1 MCRIITSEVDDN
13 MDEQNNVDGIRK
25 DDILTLEGN
34 LEQKDMLNN
43 EQAQSGDD
51 QPGQQQ
57 NYSPAGQQ
65 PYQQPQ
71 YGAPGQSQNYGPA
84 GQQSYHG
91 QSGYDQQRQ
100 WNQDS
105 YAQQMHS
112 DGQEYQ
118 QKQQYSQPDQSQNY
132 GPAGQQSYQQ
142 PQYSAPGQPQNY
154 GPAGQQPYHGQ
165 SGYDQQRQ
173 WNQDS
178 YAQQMQSD
186 GQEYQQ
192 KPQYSQPGQPQNY
205 GPAGQQSYQ
214 QPQYSTPGQPQNY
227 GPADQQSYQQPQYS
241 ALDQSQYGQRQ
252 QPTPYDSPMGYV
264 GYEYRQNIP
273 ADVKKGST
281 HIPNPLNI
289 VGMIMALITVFLPY
303 AHMDSDV
310 RTISGVFG
318 IDVISVIIA
327 AVLLV
332 ADIISAFMNKTVAYI
347 IDLVISVIVGGALIF
362 EFVLSLIDLGKL
374 DKTVNAGLS
383 FGAWFSVVTAIL
395 LLVSVPVWW
404 AVSRKKAKTEK
415 ETAESAV

>member
-25 DDILTLEGN
+25 DDRLSLEGN

-43 EQAQSGDD
+43 VQA
-51 QPGQQQ
+51 
-57 NYSPAGQQ
+57 
-65 PYQQPQ
+65 
-71 YGAPGQSQNYGPA
+71 
-84 GQQSYHG
+84 
-91 QSGYDQQRQ
+91 QSGYDQ
-100 WNQDS
+100 S
-105 YAQQMHS
+105 
-112 DGQEYQ
+112 
-118 QKQQYSQPDQSQNY
+118 
-132 GPAGQQSYQQ
+132 
-142 PQYSAPGQPQNY
+142 GQPQNY

-178 YAQQMQSD
+178 YAQQMQAD

-192 KPQYSQPGQPQNY
+192 RPQYSQLGQPQNYGSSGQQQNY

-214 QPQYSTPGQPQNY
+214 QPQYSAPGQPQNY
-227 GPADQQSYQQPQYS
+227 GLAGQQSYQQPP
-241 ALDQSQYGQRQ
+241 YGQPGQ
-252 QPTPYDSPMGYV
+252 QSTPYDSPMGYV
-264 GYEYRQNIP
+264 GYEYRQNVP
-273 ADVKKGST
+273 VDVKKGST
-281 HIPNPLNI
+281 HIPNLLNI

-318 IDVISVIIA
+318 IDVISVIIV

-347 IDLVISVIVGGALIF
+347 IDLVISVIVGGTLIF

-404 AVSRKKAKTEK
+404 AVSRKKAKSEK

>member
-25 DDILTLEGN
+25 DDRLSLEGN

-43 EQAQSGDD
+43 VQA
-51 QPGQQQ
+51 
-57 NYSPAGQQ
+57 
-65 PYQQPQ
+65 
-71 YGAPGQSQNYGPA
+71 
-84 GQQSYHG
+84 
-91 QSGYDQQRQ
+91 QSGYDQ
-100 WNQDS
+100 
-105 YAQQMHS
+105 
-112 DGQEYQ
+112 
-118 QKQQYSQPDQSQNY
+118 
-132 GPAGQQSYQQ
+132 
-142 PQYSAPGQPQNY
+142 PGQPQNY

-165 SGYDQQRQ
+165 SGYDQQR
-173 WNQDS
+173 
-178 YAQQMQSD
+178 
-186 GQEYQQ
+186 
-192 KPQYSQPGQPQNY
+192 PQYSQLGQPQNYGSSGQQPYQQPQYGAPGQQQNY

-214 QPQYSTPGQPQNY
+214 QPPYGQPGQ
-227 GPADQQSYQQPQYS
+227 QS
-241 ALDQSQYGQRQ
+241 
-252 QPTPYDSPMGYV
+252 TPYDSPMGYV
-264 GYEYRQNIP
+264 GYEYRQNVP
-273 ADVKKGST
+273 VDVKKGST
-281 HIPNPLNI
+281 HIPNLLNI

-310 RTISGVFG
+310 RTIIGVFG
-318 IDVISVIIA
+318 IDVISVIIV

-404 AVSRKKAKTEK
+404 TVSRKKAKSEK

>member
-25 DDILTLEGN
+25 DDRLSLEGN

-43 EQAQSGDD
+43 VQA
-51 QPGQQQ
+51 
-57 NYSPAGQQ
+57 
-65 PYQQPQ
+65 
-71 YGAPGQSQNYGPA
+71 
-84 GQQSYHG
+84 
-91 QSGYDQQRQ
+91 QSGYDQL
-100 WNQDS
+100 
-105 YAQQMHS
+105 
-112 DGQEYQ
+112 GQ
-118 QKQQYSQPDQSQNY
+118 PQSY
-132 GPAGQQSYQQ
+132 GPAGQQ

-154 GPAGQQPYHGQ
+154 GPAGQQPQYSAPGQQQNYGPAEQQPYHGQ

-178 YAQQMQSD
+178 YAQQMQAD

-192 KPQYSQPGQPQNY
+192 RPQYSQLGQPQNYGSAGQQPYQQPQYGAPGQPQNY
-205 GPAGQQSYQ
+205 GSAGQQPYQQPQYGAPVQQQNYGLSGQQSYQ
-214 QPQYSTPGQPQNY
+214 QPPYGQPGQ
-227 GPADQQSYQQPQYS
+227 QS
-241 ALDQSQYGQRQ
+241 
-252 QPTPYDSPMGYV
+252 TPYDSPMGYV
-264 GYEYRQNIP
+264 GYEYRQNVP
-273 ADVKKGST
+273 VDVKKGST
-281 HIPNPLNI
+281 HIPNLLNI

-318 IDVISVIIA
+318 IDVISVIIV

-347 IDLVISVIVGGALIF
+347 IDLVISVIVGGTLIF

-404 AVSRKKAKTEK
+404 AVSRKKAKSEK

>member
-25 DDILTLEGN
+25 DDRLSLEGN
-34 LEQKDMLNN
+34 LGQKDMLNN
-43 EQAQSGDD
+43 VQAQSGYD

-57 NYSPAGQQ
+57 NYGPAGQQ
-65 PYQQPQ
+65 PQYSAPGQQQNYGPAGQQPQ
-71 YGAPGQSQNYGPA
+71 YGAPGQQQNYGPT
-84 GQQSYHG
+84 
-91 QSGYDQQRQ
+91 
-100 WNQDS
+100 
-105 YAQQMHS
+105 
-112 DGQEYQ
+112 
-118 QKQQYSQPDQSQNY
+118 
-132 GPAGQQSYQQ
+132 
-142 PQYSAPGQPQNY
+142 
-154 GPAGQQPYHGQ
+154 GQQPYHGQ

-178 YAQQMQSD
+178 YAQQMQAD

-192 KPQYSQPGQPQNY
+192 RPQYSQLGQPQNYGSSGQQPYQQPQYGAPGQQQNY

-214 QPQYSTPGQPQNY
+214 QPPYGQPGQ
-227 GPADQQSYQQPQYS
+227 QS
-241 ALDQSQYGQRQ
+241 
-252 QPTPYDSPMGYV
+252 TPYDSPMGYV
-264 GYEYRQNIP
+264 GYEYRQNVP

-281 HIPNPLNI
+281 HIPNLLNI

-318 IDVISVIIA
+318 IDVISVIIV

-362 EFVLSLIDLGKL
+362 EFVLSLIDLGRL
-374 DKTVNAGLS
+374 DKTVNAGLG

-404 AVSRKKAKTEK
+404 AVSRKKAKSEK
-415 ETAESAV
+415 ETVESAV

>member
-13 MDEQNNVDGIRK
+13 MDEQNNVDGDR
-25 DDILTLEGN
+25 LSLEGN
-34 LEQKDMLNN
+34 LGQKDMLNN
-43 EQAQSGDD
+43 VQAQSGYD

-57 NYSPAGQQ
+57 NYGPAG
-65 PYQQPQ
+65 QQPQ
-71 YGAPGQSQNYGPA
+71 YGAPGQQQNYGPT
-84 GQQSYHG
+84 
-91 QSGYDQQRQ
+91 
-100 WNQDS
+100 
-105 YAQQMHS
+105 
-112 DGQEYQ
+112 
-118 QKQQYSQPDQSQNY
+118 
-132 GPAGQQSYQQ
+132 
-142 PQYSAPGQPQNY
+142 
-154 GPAGQQPYHGQ
+154 GQQPYHGQ

-178 YAQQMQSD
+178 YAQQMQAD

-192 KPQYSQPGQPQNY
+192 RPQYSQLGQPQNYGSSGQQPYQQPKYGAPGQQQNY

-214 QPQYSTPGQPQNY
+214 QPQYSAPGQQQNY
-227 GPADQQSYQQPQYS
+227 GLAGQQSYQQPP
-241 ALDQSQYGQRQ
+241 YGQPGQ
-252 QPTPYDSPMGYV
+252 QSTPYDSPMGYV
-264 GYEYRQNIP
+264 GYEYRQNVP

-281 HIPNPLNI
+281 HIPNLLNI

-318 IDVISVIIA
+318 IDVISVIIV

-404 AVSRKKAKTEK
+404 AVSRKKAKSEK

>member
-13 MDEQNNVDGIRK
+13 MDEQNNVDGIHK
-25 DDILTLEGN
+25 DDRLSLEGN
-34 LEQKDMLNN
+34 LEQKDTLNN
-43 EQAQSGDD
+43 EQAR
-51 QPGQQQ
+51 
-57 NYSPAGQQ
+57 
-65 PYQQPQ
+65 
-71 YGAPGQSQNYGPA
+71 
-84 GQQSYHG
+84 
-91 QSGYDQQRQ
+91 SGYDQPCQT
-100 WNQDS
+100 
-105 YAQQMHS
+105 
-112 DGQEYQ
+112 
-118 QKQQYSQPDQSQNY
+118 QNY
-132 GPAGQQSYQQ
+132 GQSGQQ

-178 YAQQMQSD
+178 YAQQMQAD

-192 KPQYSQPGQPQNY
+192 RPQYSQLGQPQNYGSSGQQPYQQPRYGAPGQPQNYY

-214 QPQYSTPGQPQNY
+214 QPPYGQPGQ
-227 GPADQQSYQQPQYS
+227 QS
-241 ALDQSQYGQRQ
+241 
-252 QPTPYDSPMGYV
+252 TPYDSPMGYV
-264 GYEYRQNIP
+264 GYEYRQNVP

-281 HIPNPLNI
+281 HIPNLLNI

-318 IDVISVIIA
+318 IDVISVIIV

-347 IDLVISVIVGGALIF
+347 IDLVISVIIGGALIF
-362 EFVLSLIDLGKL
+362 EFVLSLIDLGRL
-374 DKTVNAGLS
+374 DKTVNAGLG

-404 AVSRKKAKTEK
+404 AVSRKKAKSEK

>member
-1 MCRIITSEVDDN
+1 
-13 MDEQNNVDGIRK
+13 MDEQNNVDGIHK
-25 DDILTLEGN
+25 DDRLSLEGN
-34 LEQKDMLNN
+34 LEQKDTLNN
-43 EQAQSGDD
+43 EQARSGYD

-57 NYSPAGQQ
+57 NYGPAGQQ
-65 PYQQPQ
+65 PQYSAPGQQQNYGPAGQQPQ
-71 YGAPGQSQNYGPA
+71 YGAPGQQQNYGL
-84 GQQSYHG
+84 
-91 QSGYDQQRQ
+91 
-100 WNQDS
+100 
-105 YAQQMHS
+105 
-112 DGQEYQ
+112 
-118 QKQQYSQPDQSQNY
+118 
-132 GPAGQQSYQQ
+132 
-142 PQYSAPGQPQNY
+142 
-154 GPAGQQPYHGQ
+154 AGQQPYHGQ

-178 YAQQMQSD
+178 YAQQMQAD

-192 KPQYSQPGQPQNY
+192 RPQYSQLGQPQNY
-205 GPAGQQSYQ
+205 GSSGRQPYQQPQYSASGQQQNYGSAGQQSYQ
-214 QPQYSTPGQPQNY
+214 QPPYGQPGQ
-227 GPADQQSYQQPQYS
+227 QS
-241 ALDQSQYGQRQ
+241 
-252 QPTPYDSPMGYV
+252 TPYDSPMGYV
-264 GYEYRQNIP
+264 GYEYRQNVP

-281 HIPNPLNI
+281 HIPNLLNI

-318 IDVISVIIA
+318 IDVISVIIV

-347 IDLVISVIVGGALIF
+347 IDLAISVIVGGALIF

-395 LLVSVPVWW
+395 LLVSVPIWW
-404 AVSRKKAKTEK
+404 AVSRKKAKAEK

>member
-25 DDILTLEGN
+25 DDRLSLEGN

-43 EQAQSGDD
+43 VQA
-51 QPGQQQ
+51 
-57 NYSPAGQQ
+57 
-65 PYQQPQ
+65 
-71 YGAPGQSQNYGPA
+71 
-84 GQQSYHG
+84 
-91 QSGYDQQRQ
+91 QSGYDQL
-100 WNQDS
+100 
-105 YAQQMHS
+105 
-112 DGQEYQ
+112 GQ
-118 QKQQYSQPDQSQNY
+118 PQSY
-132 GPAGQQSYQQ
+132 GPAGQQ
-142 PQYSAPGQPQNY
+142 PQYSAPGQQQNY
-154 GPAGQQPYHGQ
+154 GPAEQQPYHGQ

-178 YAQQMQSD
+178 YAQQMQAD

-192 KPQYSQPGQPQNY
+192 RPQYSQLGQPQNY
-205 GPAGQQSYQ
+205 GSAGQQPYQQPQYGAPGQQQNYGLSGQQSYQ
-214 QPQYSTPGQPQNY
+214 QPPYGQPGQ
-227 GPADQQSYQQPQYS
+227 QS
-241 ALDQSQYGQRQ
+241 
-252 QPTPYDSPMGYV
+252 TPYDSPMGYV
-264 GYEYRQNIP
+264 GYEYRQNVP
-273 ADVKKGST
+273 VDVKKGST
-281 HIPNPLNI
+281 HIPNLLNI

-318 IDVISVIIA
+318 IDVISVIIV

-347 IDLVISVIVGGALIF
+347 IDLVISVIVGGTLIF

-404 AVSRKKAKTEK
+404 AVSRKKAKSEK

>member
-13 MDEQNNVDGIRK
+13 MDEQNNVDGIHK
-25 DDILTLEGN
+25 DDRLSLEGN
-34 LEQKDMLNN
+34 LEQKDTLNN
-43 EQAQSGDD
+43 EQAR
-51 QPGQQQ
+51 
-57 NYSPAGQQ
+57 
-65 PYQQPQ
+65 
-71 YGAPGQSQNYGPA
+71 
-84 GQQSYHG
+84 
-91 QSGYDQQRQ
+91 SGYDQPC
-100 WNQDS
+100 
-105 YAQQMHS
+105 
-112 DGQEYQ
+112 
-118 QKQQYSQPDQSQNY
+118 QPQNY
-132 GPAGQQSYQQ
+132 GQSGQQ
-142 PQYSAPGQPQNY
+142 PQYSAPGQQQNY

-178 YAQQMQSD
+178 YAQQMQAD

-192 KPQYSQPGQPQNY
+192 RPQYSQLGQPQNYGLSGQQPYQQPRYGAPGQPQNYYGSSGRQPYQQPQYSAPGQPQNY

-214 QPQYSTPGQPQNY
+214 QPP
-227 GPADQQSYQQPQYS
+227 
-241 ALDQSQYGQRQ
+241 YGQLGQ

-264 GYEYRQNIP
+264 GYEYRQNVP

-281 HIPNPLNI
+281 HIPNLLNI

-318 IDVISVIIA
+318 IDVISVIIV

-332 ADIISAFMNKTVAYI
+332 ADTISAFMNKTVAYI

-374 DKTVNAGLS
+374 DKTVNAGLG

-404 AVSRKKAKTEK
+404 AVSRKKAKAEK

>member
-25 DDILTLEGN
+25 DDRLSLEGN
-34 LEQKDMLNN
+34 LGQKDMLNN
-43 EQAQSGDD
+43 VQAQSGYD

-57 NYSPAGQQ
+57 NY
-65 PYQQPQ
+65 
-71 YGAPGQSQNYGPA
+71 
-84 GQQSYHG
+84 G
-91 QSGYDQQRQ
+91 QSG
-100 WNQDS
+100 
-105 YAQQMHS
+105 
-112 DGQEYQ
+112 
-118 QKQQYSQPDQSQNY
+118 
-132 GPAGQQSYQQ
+132 QQ

-165 SGYDQQRQ
+165 SGYDQQR
-173 WNQDS
+173 
-178 YAQQMQSD
+178 
-186 GQEYQQ
+186 
-192 KPQYSQPGQPQNY
+192 PQYSQLGQPQNYGLSGQQPYQQPRYGVPGQPQNYYGSSGRQPYQQPQYSAPGQPQNY

-214 QPQYSTPGQPQNY
+214 HPPYGQPGQ
-227 GPADQQSYQQPQYS
+227 QST
-241 ALDQSQYGQRQ
+241 L
-252 QPTPYDSPMGYV
+252 YDSPMGYV
-264 GYEYRQNIP
+264 GYEYRQNVP
-273 ADVKKGST
+273 VDVKKGST
-281 HIPNPLNI
+281 HIPNLLNI

-318 IDVISVIIA
+318 IDVISVIVV

-347 IDLVISVIVGGALIF
+347 IDLVISVIIGGALIF

-404 AVSRKKAKTEK
+404 AVSRKKAKSEK
-415 ETAESAV
+415 ETVESAV

>member
-25 DDILTLEGN
+25 DDRLSLEGN
-34 LEQKDMLNN
+34 LGQKDMLNN
-43 EQAQSGDD
+43 VQAQSGYD

-57 NYSPAGQQ
+57 NYGPAG
-65 PYQQPQ
+65 QQPQ
-71 YGAPGQSQNYGPA
+71 YGAPGQQQNYGPT
-84 GQQSYHG
+84 
-91 QSGYDQQRQ
+91 
-100 WNQDS
+100 
-105 YAQQMHS
+105 
-112 DGQEYQ
+112 
-118 QKQQYSQPDQSQNY
+118 
-132 GPAGQQSYQQ
+132 
-142 PQYSAPGQPQNY
+142 
-154 GPAGQQPYHGQ
+154 GQQPYHGQ

-178 YAQQMQSD
+178 YAQQMQAD

-192 KPQYSQPGQPQNY
+192 RPQYSQLGQPQNYGSSGQQPYQQPQYGAPGQQQNY

-214 QPQYSTPGQPQNY
+214 QPQYSAPGQQQNY
-227 GPADQQSYQQPQYS
+227 GLAGQQSYQQPP
-241 ALDQSQYGQRQ
+241 YGQPGQ
-252 QPTPYDSPMGYV
+252 QSTPYDSPMGYV
-264 GYEYRQNIP
+264 GYEYRQNVP

-281 HIPNPLNI
+281 HIPNLLNI

-318 IDVISVIIA
+318 IDVISVIIV

-362 EFVLSLIDLGKL
+362 EFVLSLIDLGRL
-374 DKTVNAGLS
+374 DKTVNAGLG

-404 AVSRKKAKTEK
+404 AVSRKKAKSEK

>member
-25 DDILTLEGN
+25 DDRLSLEGN
-34 LEQKDMLNN
+34 LGQKDMLNN
-43 EQAQSGDD
+43 VQAQSGYD
-51 QPGQQQ
+51 QPGQQ
-57 NYSPAGQQ
+57 
-65 PYQQPQ
+65 
-71 YGAPGQSQNYGPA
+71 
-84 GQQSYHG
+84 
-91 QSGYDQQRQ
+91 
-100 WNQDS
+100 
-105 YAQQMHS
+105 
-112 DGQEYQ
+112 
-118 QKQQYSQPDQSQNY
+118 QNY

-154 GPAGQQPYHGQ
+154 GLAGQQPYHGQ

-178 YAQQMQSD
+178 YAQQMQAD

-192 KPQYSQPGQPQNY
+192 RPQYSQLGQPQNYGLSGQQPYQQPRYGAPGQPQNYYGSSGRQPYQQPQYSAPGQQQNY

-214 QPQYSTPGQPQNY
+214 QPPYGQPGQ
-227 GPADQQSYQQPQYS
+227 QS
-241 ALDQSQYGQRQ
+241 
-252 QPTPYDSPMGYV
+252 TPYDSPMGYV
-264 GYEYRQNIP
+264 GYEYRQNVP

-281 HIPNPLNI
+281 HIPNLLNI

-318 IDVISVIIA
+318 IDVISVIIV

-347 IDLVISVIVGGALIF
+347 IDLAISVIVGGALIF

-395 LLVSVPVWW
+395 LLVSVPIWW
-404 AVSRKKAKTEK
+404 AVSRKKAKAEK

>member
-25 DDILTLEGN
+25 DDRLSLEGN

-43 EQAQSGDD
+43 VQAQSGYN

-57 NYSPAGQQ
+57 NYGPAEQQ
-65 PYQQPQ
+65 P
-71 YGAPGQSQNYGPA
+71 
-84 GQQSYHG
+84 YHG

-105 YAQQMHS
+105 YAQQMQA

-118 QKQQYSQPDQSQNY
+118 QRPQYSQLGQPQNYGSSGQQPYQQPQYGAPGQPQNY

-154 GPAGQQPYHGQ
+154 GL
-165 SGYDQQRQ
+165 
-173 WNQDS
+173 
-178 YAQQMQSD
+178 
-186 GQEYQQ
+186 
-192 KPQYSQPGQPQNY
+192 
-205 GPAGQQSYQ
+205 AGQQSYK
-214 QPQYSTPGQPQNY
+214 QPPYGQPGQ
-227 GPADQQSYQQPQYS
+227 QS
-241 ALDQSQYGQRQ
+241 
-252 QPTPYDSPMGYV
+252 TPYDSPMGYV
-264 GYEYRQNIP
+264 GYEYRQNVP
-273 ADVKKGST
+273 VDVKKGST
-281 HIPNPLNI
+281 HIPNLLNI

-318 IDVISVIIA
+318 IDVISVIIV

-404 AVSRKKAKTEK
+404 AVSRKKAKSEK

>member
-13 MDEQNNVDGIRK
+13 MDEQNNVDGIHK
-25 DDILTLEGN
+25 DDRLSLEGN
-34 LEQKDMLNN
+34 LEQKDTLNN
-43 EQAQSGDD
+43 EQAR
-51 QPGQQQ
+51 
-57 NYSPAGQQ
+57 
-65 PYQQPQ
+65 
-71 YGAPGQSQNYGPA
+71 
-84 GQQSYHG
+84 
-91 QSGYDQQRQ
+91 SGYDQPCQT
-100 WNQDS
+100 
-105 YAQQMHS
+105 
-112 DGQEYQ
+112 
-118 QKQQYSQPDQSQNY
+118 QNY
-132 GPAGQQSYQQ
+132 GQSGQQ

-178 YAQQMQSD
+178 YAQQMQAD

-192 KPQYSQPGQPQNY
+192 RPQYSQLGQPQNYGSSGQQPYQQPRYGAPGQPQNY

-214 QPQYSTPGQPQNY
+214 QPPYGQPGQ
-227 GPADQQSYQQPQYS
+227 QS
-241 ALDQSQYGQRQ
+241 
-252 QPTPYDSPMGYV
+252 TPYDSPMGYV
-264 GYEYRQNIP
+264 GYEYRQNVP
-273 ADVKKGST
+273 VDVKKGST
-281 HIPNPLNI
+281 HIPNLLNI

-318 IDVISVIIA
+318 IDVISVIVV

-347 IDLVISVIVGGALIF
+347 IDLVISVIIGGALIF
-362 EFVLSLIDLGKL
+362 EFVLSLIDLGRL
-374 DKTVNAGLS
+374 DKTVNAGLG

-404 AVSRKKAKTEK
+404 AVSRKKAKSEK

>member
-1 MCRIITSEVDDN
+1 

-25 DDILTLEGN
+25 DDRLSLEGN
-34 LEQKDMLNN
+34 LGQKDTLNN
-43 EQAQSGDD
+43 VQAQSGYD

-57 NYSPAGQQ
+57 NYGPTGQQ

-71 YGAPGQSQNYGPA
+71 YSAL
-84 GQQSYHG
+84 GQQ
-91 QSGYDQQRQ
+91 
-100 WNQDS
+100 
-105 YAQQMHS
+105 
-112 DGQEYQ
+112 
-118 QKQQYSQPDQSQNY
+118 
-132 GPAGQQSYQQ
+132 
-142 PQYSAPGQPQNY
+142 QNY

-178 YAQQMQSD
+178 YAQQMQAD
-186 GQEYQQ
+186 VQEYQQ
-192 KPQYSQPGQPQNY
+192 RPQYSQLGQPQNYGPAGQQPYQQPRYGASGQPQNYYGSSGWQPYQQPQYSAPGQQQNY

-214 QPQYSTPGQPQNY
+214 QSPYGQPGQ
-227 GPADQQSYQQPQYS
+227 QS
-241 ALDQSQYGQRQ
+241 
-252 QPTPYDSPMGYV
+252 TPYDSPMGYV
-264 GYEYRQNIP
+264 GYEYRQNVP
-273 ADVKKGST
+273 VDVKKGST
-281 HIPNPLNI
+281 HIPNLLNI

-318 IDVISVIIA
+318 IDVISVIIV

-347 IDLVISVIVGGALIF
+347 IDLVISVIIGGALIF
-362 EFVLSLIDLGKL
+362 EFVLSLIDLGRL
-374 DKTVNAGLS
+374 DKTVNAGLG

-404 AVSRKKAKTEK
+404 AVSRKKAKSEK

>member
-25 DDILTLEGN
+25 DDRLSLEGN

-43 EQAQSGDD
+43 VQAQSGYD

-57 NYSPAGQQ
+57 NYGSAG
-65 PYQQPQ
+65 
-71 YGAPGQSQNYGPA
+71 
-84 GQQSYHG
+84 
-91 QSGYDQQRQ
+91 
-100 WNQDS
+100 
-105 YAQQMHS
+105 
-112 DGQEYQ
+112 
-118 QKQQYSQPDQSQNY
+118 
-132 GPAGQQSYQQ
+132 QQ
-142 PQYSAPGQPQNY
+142 PQYSAPGQQQNY

-178 YAQQMQSD
+178 YAQQMQAD

-192 KPQYSQPGQPQNY
+192 RPQYSQLGQPQNYGSSGQQPYQQPQYGAPGQPQNY
-205 GPAGQQSYQ
+205 GPSGQQSYQ
-214 QPQYSTPGQPQNY
+214 QPQHGALGQPQNY
-227 GPADQQSYQQPQYS
+227 GSSGQQPYQQPP
-241 ALDQSQYGQRQ
+241 YGQPGQ
-252 QPTPYDSPMGYV
+252 QSTPYDSPMGYV
-264 GYEYRQNIP
+264 GYEYRQNVP
-273 ADVKKGST
+273 VDVKKGST
-281 HIPNPLNI
+281 HIPNLLNI

-318 IDVISVIIA
+318 IDVISVIIV

-347 IDLVISVIVGGALIF
+347 IDLVISVIVGGAFIF

-404 AVSRKKAKTEK
+404 AVSRKKAKSEK

>member
-1 MCRIITSEVDDN
+1 

-25 DDILTLEGN
+25 DDRLSLEGN

-43 EQAQSGDD
+43 EQAQSGYD

-65 PYQQPQ
+65 PYHGQSDQDSYAQQMQSDGQEYQQRPQ
-71 YGAPGQSQNYGPA
+71 YSQPQNYGPA
-84 GQQSYHG
+84 GQQ
-91 QSGYDQQRQ
+91 
-100 WNQDS
+100 
-105 YAQQMHS
+105 
-112 DGQEYQ
+112 
-118 QKQQYSQPDQSQNY
+118 P
-132 GPAGQQSYQQ
+132 YQQ
-142 PQYSAPGQPQNY
+142 PQYSTPGQPQNY
-154 GPAGQQPYHGQ
+154 GSAGQQPYHGQ

-192 KPQYSQPGQPQNY
+192 KPQYSQPGQSQIY

-214 QPQYSTPGQPQNY
+214 QPQYSAPGQPQNYGPTGRQPYQQPQYITPGQPQNY
-227 GPADQQSYQQPQYS
+227 GSAGQQPP
-241 ALDQSQYGQRQ
+241 YGQPGQ

-264 GYEYRQNIP
+264 GYEYRQNVP

-281 HIPNPLNI
+281 HIPNLLNI

>member
-1 MCRIITSEVDDN
+1 
-13 MDEQNNVDGIRK
+13 MDEQNNVDGIHK
-25 DDILTLEGN
+25 DDRLSLEGN
-34 LEQKDMLNN
+34 LGQKDMLNN
-43 EQAQSGDD
+43 VQAQSGYD

-57 NYSPAGQQ
+57 NY
-65 PYQQPQ
+65 
-71 YGAPGQSQNYGPA
+71 GPA
-84 GQQSYHG
+84 G
-91 QSGYDQQRQ
+91 
-100 WNQDS
+100 
-105 YAQQMHS
+105 
-112 DGQEYQ
+112 
-118 QKQQYSQPDQSQNY
+118 
-132 GPAGQQSYQQ
+132 QQ

-178 YAQQMQSD
+178 YAQQMQAD

-192 KPQYSQPGQPQNY
+192 RPQYSQLGQPQNYGSSGQQPYQQPRYGTPGQQQNY

-214 QPQYSTPGQPQNY
+214 QPQYGAPGQQQNY
-227 GPADQQSYQQPQYS
+227 GLAGQQSYQQPP
-241 ALDQSQYGQRQ
+241 YGQPGQ
-252 QPTPYDSPMGYV
+252 QSTPYDSPMGYV
-264 GYEYRQNIP
+264 GYEYRQNVP

-281 HIPNPLNI
+281 HIPNLLNI

-318 IDVISVIIA
+318 IDVISVIIV

-347 IDLVISVIVGGALIF
+347 IDLAISVIVGGALIF

-395 LLVSVPVWW
+395 LLASVPIWW
-404 AVSRKKAKTEK
+404 AVSRKKAKAEK

>member
-25 DDILTLEGN
+25 DDRLSLEGN
-34 LEQKDMLNN
+34 LGQKDMLNN
-43 EQAQSGDD
+43 VQAQSGYD

-57 NYSPAGQQ
+57 NYGPAG
-65 PYQQPQ
+65 QQPQ
-71 YGAPGQSQNYGPA
+71 YGAPGQQQNYGPT
-84 GQQSYHG
+84 
-91 QSGYDQQRQ
+91 
-100 WNQDS
+100 
-105 YAQQMHS
+105 
-112 DGQEYQ
+112 
-118 QKQQYSQPDQSQNY
+118 
-132 GPAGQQSYQQ
+132 
-142 PQYSAPGQPQNY
+142 
-154 GPAGQQPYHGQ
+154 GQQPYHGQ

-178 YAQQMQSD
+178 YAQQMQAD

-192 KPQYSQPGQPQNY
+192 RPQYSQLGQPQNYGSSGQQPYQQPRYGAPGQPQNYYGSSGQQPYQQPQYSAPGQQQNY

-214 QPQYSTPGQPQNY
+214 Q
-227 GPADQQSYQQPQYS
+227 SYQQPP
-241 ALDQSQYGQRQ
+241 YGQPGQ
-252 QPTPYDSPMGYV
+252 QSTPYDSPMGYV
-264 GYEYRQNIP
+264 GYEYRQNVP
-273 ADVKKGST
+273 ADVKNGST
-281 HIPNPLNI
+281 HIPNLLNI

-318 IDVISVIIA
+318 IDVISVIIV

-404 AVSRKKAKTEK
+404 AVSRKKAKSEK
-415 ETAESAV
+415 ETVESAV

>member
-1 MCRIITSEVDDN
+1 

-25 DDILTLEGN
+25 DDRLSLEGN
-34 LEQKDMLNN
+34 LGQKDTLNN
-43 EQAQSGDD
+43 VQAQSGYD
-51 QPGQQQ
+51 QPGQQ
-57 NYSPAGQQ
+57 
-65 PYQQPQ
+65 
-71 YGAPGQSQNYGPA
+71 
-84 GQQSYHG
+84 
-91 QSGYDQQRQ
+91 
-100 WNQDS
+100 
-105 YAQQMHS
+105 
-112 DGQEYQ
+112 
-118 QKQQYSQPDQSQNY
+118 
-132 GPAGQQSYQQ
+132 
-142 PQYSAPGQPQNY
+142 QNY

-178 YAQQMQSD
+178 YAQQMQAD

-192 KPQYSQPGQPQNY
+192 RPQYSQLGQPQNYGLSGQQPRYGASGQPQNYYGSSGWQPYQQPQYSAPGQQQNY
-205 GPAGQQSYQ
+205 GPAGQQSPYGQ
-214 QPQYSTPGQPQNY
+214 PGQ
-227 GPADQQSYQQPQYS
+227 QS
-241 ALDQSQYGQRQ
+241 
-252 QPTPYDSPMGYV
+252 TPYDSPMGYV
-264 GYEYRQNIP
+264 GYEYRQNVP
-273 ADVKKGST
+273 VDVKKGST
-281 HIPNPLNI
+281 HIPNLLNI

-318 IDVISVIIA
+318 IDVISVIIV

-332 ADIISAFMNKTVAYI
+332 ADIISAFINKTVAYI

-383 FGAWFSVVTAIL
+383 FGAWFSVVTAIF

-404 AVSRKKAKTEK
+404 AVSRKKAKSEK

>member
-13 MDEQNNVDGIRK
+13 MDEQNNVDGIHK
-25 DDILTLEGN
+25 DDRLSLEGN
-34 LEQKDMLNN
+34 LEQKDTLNN
-43 EQAQSGDD
+43 EQAR
-51 QPGQQQ
+51 
-57 NYSPAGQQ
+57 
-65 PYQQPQ
+65 
-71 YGAPGQSQNYGPA
+71 
-84 GQQSYHG
+84 
-91 QSGYDQQRQ
+91 SGYDQPCQT
-100 WNQDS
+100 
-105 YAQQMHS
+105 
-112 DGQEYQ
+112 
-118 QKQQYSQPDQSQNY
+118 QNY
-132 GPAGQQSYQQ
+132 GQSGQQ

-178 YAQQMQSD
+178 YAQQMQAD

-192 KPQYSQPGQPQNY
+192 RPQYSQLGQPQNYGSSGQQPYQQPRYGAPGQPQNYYGSSGRQPYQQPQYSAPGQQQNY

-214 QPQYSTPGQPQNY
+214 QPPYGQPGQ
-227 GPADQQSYQQPQYS
+227 QS
-241 ALDQSQYGQRQ
+241 
-252 QPTPYDSPMGYV
+252 TPYDSPMGYV
-264 GYEYRQNIP
+264 GYEYRQNVP
-273 ADVKKGST
+273 VDVKKGST
-281 HIPNPLNI
+281 HIPNLLNI

-318 IDVISVIIA
+318 IDVISVIVV

-347 IDLVISVIVGGALIF
+347 IDLVISVIIGGALIF
-362 EFVLSLIDLGKL
+362 EFELSLIDLGRL
-374 DKTVNAGLS
+374 DKTVNAGLG

-404 AVSRKKAKTEK
+404 AVSRKKAKSEK